1 MATPMEMVME
11 TDGAMYVKLD
21 PSGKVRVR
29 VCLPLI
35 YCWSQVPGKI
45 KAERGKA
52 SKDESRILR
61 EAAGMMLIDCL
72 GLTCI

>member
-35 YCWSQVPGKI
+35 YCWSQCQWT
-45 KAERGKA
+45 
-52 SKDESRILR
+52 
-61 EAAGMMLIDCL
+61 AANEWRYRRVQSSFFL
-72 GLTCI
+72 GEQGTCWMGVINWL